1 MSLEVGGE
9 ARLGSANSRVAV
21 IIPALDEEKAIGLVL
36 RDIPRSIVDQV
47 IVVDNGSTDGTKREA
62 ESRGAIV
69 RYQPKRG
76 YGAACQAGVE
86 ALGPEIDIVVF
97 LDADHSDYPEDMEA
111 LTLPIVENRAD
122 FVIGSRT
129 LLESSR
135 NVLSWQQFWGN
146 WLATT
151 LIRWRL
157 GHRYTD
163 LGPFRAIRRD
173 ALEALSM
180 TDRGYGWTVEMQV
193 KTVRAG
199 LRVMEVPVRYRRRIG
214 HSKISGTLKGSVCAG
229 AKIVWTIGRYS
240 LASQS
245 CGRTFA
251 RRTPAES

>member
-1 MSLEVGGE
+1 MSLEAGGE

-21 IIPALDEEKAIGLVL
+21 IIPALDEEKALGLVL
-36 RDIPRSIVDQV
+36 RDIPLSIVDQV
-47 IVVDNGSTDGTKREA
+47 IVVDNGSTDGTAQEA
-62 ESRGAIV
+62 ESHGAIV

-97 LDADHSDYPEDMEA
+97 LDADHSDHAEDIEA

-122 FVIGSRT
+122 FMIGSRT
-129 LLESSR
+129 LLQSSR

-146 WLATT
+146 WLATA
-151 LIRWRL
+151 LIRWRF

-163 LGPFRAIRRD
+163 LGPFRAIRRS
-173 ALEALSM
+173 ALETLCM
-180 TDRGYGWTVEMQV
+180 KDRGYGWTVEMQV
-193 KTVRAG
+193 KAVCAD
-199 LRVMEVPVRYRRRIG
+199 LRVMEVPVRYRPRVG
-214 HSKISGTLKGSVCAG
+214 HSKISGTLKGSICAG
-229 AKIVWTIGRYS
+229 AKILRTTGRYS

-245 CGRTFA
+245 CGRTLA

>member
-1 MSLEVGGE
+1 MSLEGEGE
-9 ARLGSANSRVAV
+9 ARLGNANSRVAV
-21 IIPALDEEKAIGLVL
+21 IIPALNEEKSVGLVL

-47 IVVDNGSTDGTKREA
+47 IVVDNGSTDGTAREA

-97 LDADHSDYPEDMEA
+97 LDADHSDYAEDIEA

-135 NVLSWQQFWGN
+135 NVLSWPQFWGN
-146 WLATT
+146 LLATT
-151 LIRWRL
+151 LIRWRF

-163 LGPFRAIRRD
+163 LGPFRAIRPS
-173 ALEALSM
+173 ALEALCM
-180 TDRGYGWTVEMQV
+180 KDRGCGWTVEMQV
-193 KTVRAG
+193 KAVCAD
-199 LRVMEVPVRYRRRIG
+199 LRVMEVPVRYRPRIG
-214 HSKISGTLKGSVCAG
+214 HSKISGTLKGSVRAG
-229 AKIVWTIGRYS
+229 AKILWTIGRYS

-245 CGRTFA
+245 CCRTFA